1 MENLIKPVDYA
12 KKKGISRQA
21 VYAQIKKGILPSRNV
36 GGKIYIVEKGENA
49 ADVKGSSDPAGEE
62 EGSVRALLEAKEE
75 TIAVLKE
82 TIRDLKETNR
92 MITTTLRSE
101 VELLKEAFGEMKSLY
116 AAQIEH
122 VRERESIS
130 VAELAEASEIEE
142 ESVPATPEEPCQ
154 KAAETRSET
163 EWLSLEDFLRE
174 QGIES
179 KKLRKEAKK
188 ATKRLLEKEKKGVR
202 REGEKL
208 LLTPKRAVSI
218 LQKILKR

>member
-12 KKKGISRQA
+12 AKMGISRQA
-21 VYAQIKKGILPSRNV
+21 VYAKIKKGLLPSKNV
-36 GGKIYIVEKGENA
+36 GGKIYVIETVEDAQERN
-49 ADVKGSSDPAGEE
+49 DPSTAKKPDETQK
-62 EGSVRALLEAKEE
+62 LLEAKDE
-75 TIAVLKE
+75 TISVLKE

-122 VRERESIS
+122 VRESESIP
-130 VAELAEASEIEE
+130 VAELAETPEIEE
-142 ESVPATPEEPCQ
+142 ENSPAVPAEAPE
-154 KAAETRSET
+154 KIKDTHDET
-163 EWLSLEDFLRE
+163 EWLSLEDFLKE
-174 QGIES
+174 QGIQN

-202 REGEKL
+202 REGEAL
-208 LLTPKRAVSI
+208 LLTPKRAVAV
-218 LQKILKR
+218 LKKILKR